1 MILLCHLRYIADST
15 RVVRDSSTRNEL
27 KNHFENANILTS
39 LLRQSAAFF
48 LPVDRTSKCTAI
60 WFDFI
65 RLHLHKQLY
74 QFGNRF
80 QLQLTV
86 ATLTYCI
93 RKQATMH
100 APDNGA
106 F

>member
-1 MILLCHLRYIADST
+1 MSLT
-15 RVVRDSSTRNEL
+15 NRVVRDSSTRNEL
-27 KNHFENANILTS
+27 KSHFENANILTS
-39 LLRQSAAFF
+39 LLRQSAAVF
-48 LPVDRTSKCTAI
+48 LPVDRSNECIVT
-60 WFDFI
+60 WFELV
-65 RLHLHKQLY
+65 RLHLHKRLY
-74 QFGNRF
+74 QFGNLF

-100 APDNGA
+100 APDNEA